1 MRQAIWLSAW
11 TGMSDLLFLSTG
23 VGLGKVRIRSIIL
36 VAMVNM
42 AD

>member
-1 MRQAIWLSAW
+1 MRQAIWLSSW
-11 TGMSDLLFLSTG
+11 TGMSDLLFLTA